1 MKKLSKQEQEQV
13 EKIKLLLVSKRVKDK
28 IRNYLNYHYLY
39 GTKEAKA
46 RRAKKVRLLRATN
59 N

>member
-13 EKIKLLLVSKRVKDK
+13 EKIKILLINKRVKDK

-46 RRAKKVRLLRATN
+46 KRAEKIRLLRAIN